1 MRVHE
6 NWMADN
12 LCDFFSLFD
21 AANLSYM
28 PMPIRHVHVH
38 IIFCCERMSR
48 AYSTPSIRW
57 QIRYVIAR
65 KRKNWE
71 VRLTIHDVDSAQWK
85 NIISTF
91 SARRHRHSHGWTYRA
106 HRQRFFFTYCFCVSK
121 FKQLLMQRKWYGT
134 LANWYWH
141 SIGPLGFYSE
151 KLPILSDSR
160 QPIKTVLRRRMYRCR
175 WCCATDFHLLPS
187 EQQTYAPTV
196 RWQSLPGKCTSIH
209 HSELKCIRETNPI
222 TPSH

>member
-71 VRLTIHDVDSAQWK
+71 VRLTIHDVDSAKWK

-106 HRQRFFFTYCFCVSK
+106 HRERFFF
-121 FKQLLMQRKWYGT
+121 
-134 LANWYWH
+134 
-141 SIGPLGFYSE
+141 
-151 KLPILSDSR
+151 
-160 QPIKTVLRRRMYRCR
+160 
-175 WCCATDFHLLPS
+175 HLLFLRI
-187 EQQTYAPTV
+187 EIQTVTDAVEMIWHISKLILTLYRSVGILQWKIANPF
-196 RWQSLPGKCTSIH
+196 GFAA
-209 HSELKCIRETNPI
+209 TN
-222 TPSH
+222 